1 MLKIILPTIILLPIT
16 LLSPAK
22 FIWTNTTAHSLII
35 ALISLH
41 WLTPSYYPL
50 KNLTSWTGADQIST
64 PLLVLSCWFL
74 PLIIIASQGHLQHE
88 PHLRKQIFISTLI
101 IIQPFIILAFSSTE
115 LILFYISFEATLIPT
130 LILITR
136 WGNQPE
142 RLSAGI
148 YLLFYTLISSL
159 PLLISIIYLHSKTGT
174 LHLPILKLTHP
185 NSTASWTNLL
195 SNLALLIAFIVKAP
209 LYGLHLWLPKAH
221 VEAPIAG
228 SILLAALL
236 LKLGGYG
243 IIRVTLLIQP
253 VCNYLHFPFLTL
265 ALWGALMTSSICLR
279 QTDLKSL
286 IAYSSVSH
294 IGLVIAAS
302 MIQTQWSFSGAIILI
317 ISHGLTSSLLF
328 CLANTNYERTHSRI
342 LILTRGLQPLLPLI
356 ATWWLLAN
364 LTNIALPPTTNL
376 MAELT
381 IIIALF
387 NWSPPTIIL
396 TGTAT
401 LLTASYTLY
410 ILLSTQRGT
419 LPTHIISTPNS
430 NTREHLLIILHI
442 IPILALIL
450 KPELISGTPLCKHS
464 LTQTLDCDSKNRSLN
479 LLVCRGV
486 A

>member
-1 MLKIILPTIILLPIT
+1 MLKIILPTIMLMPVT
-16 LLSPAK
+16 LLSPKK
-22 FIWTNTTAHSLII
+22 FLWTNTTTYSLLI
-35 ALISLH
+35 ATLSLQ
-41 WLTPSYYPL
+41 WLLPSYFPH
-50 KNLTSWTGADQIST
+50 KNMTPWTGIDQISS
-64 PLLVLSCWFL
+64 PLLVLSCWLL
-74 PLIIIASQGHLQHE
+74 PLMIMASQNHLQHE
-88 PHLRKQIFISTLI
+88 PTTRKRIFITALVT
-101 IIQPFIILAFSSTE
+101 IQPFIILAFSSTE
-115 LILFYISFEATLIPT
+115 LMLFYISFEATLIPT

-159 PLLISIIYLHSKTGT
+159 PLLVVMLYLHMQIGT
-174 LHLPILKLTHP
+174 LHLTMLKLAHP
-185 NSTASWTNLL
+185 ALNNSWTDLL
-195 SNLALLIAFIVKAP
+195 SGLALLMAFMVKAP

-228 SILLAALL
+228 SMLLAALL

-243 IIRVTLLIQP
+243 IMRITLLMGPIS
-253 VCNYLHFPFLTL
+253 NHLHYPFITL

-294 IGLVIAAS
+294 MGLVIAAS
-302 MIQTQWSFSGAIILI
+302 MIQTHWAFSGAMILM
-317 ISHGLTSSLLF
+317 ISHGLTSSMLF

-342 LILTRGLQPLLPLI
+342 LLLTRGLQPLLPLM

-364 LTNIALPPTTNL
+364 LTNMALPPTTNL

-381 IIIALF
+381 IMIALF
-387 NWSPPTIIL
+387 NWSAPTIIL

-410 ILLSTQRGT
+410 MLLMTQRGT
-419 LPTHIISTPNS
+419 LPTHITSIQNST
-430 NTREHLLIILHI
+430 TREHLLMSLHI
-442 IPILALIL
+442 LPMLLLIL
-450 KPELISGTPLCKHS
+450 KPDLISGALS
-464 LTQTLDCDSKNRSLN
+464 
-479 LLVCRGV
+479 
-486 A
+486 

>member
-1 MLKIILPTIILLPIT
+1 MLKIILPTTMLLPMT

-22 FIWTNTTAHSLII
+22 FMWTNTTTHSLMI

-50 KNLTSWTGADQIST
+50 KNLTHWTATDQIST
-64 PLLVLSCWFL
+64 PLLILSCWFL
-74 PLIIIASQGHLQHE
+74 PLMIMASQGHMQHE
-88 PHLRKQIFISTLI
+88 PHERKQMFISTLI
-101 IIQPFIILAFSSTE
+101 IIQPFIILAFSATE
-115 LILFYISFEATLIPT
+115 LMLFYISFEATLIPT

-159 PLLISIIYLHSKTGT
+159 PLLISILYLHSKAGT

-185 NSTASWTNLL
+185 NLSTSWTGLL
-195 SNLALLIAFIVKAP
+195 FSLALLMAFMVKAP

-228 SILLAALL
+228 SMLLAALL

-243 IIRVTLLIQP
+243 IMRTTLLMEP
-253 VCNYLHFPFLTL
+253 LSNYLHYPFLTL

-294 IGLVIAAS
+294 MGLVIAAS
-302 MIQTQWSFSGAIILI
+302 MIQTQWSFSGAMILM

-328 CLANTNYERTHSRI
+328 CLANTNYERSHSRI
-342 LILTRGLQPLLPLI
+342 LLLTRGLQPLLPLM
-356 ATWWLLAN
+356 AVWWLLAN
-364 LTNIALPPTTNL
+364 LTNMALPPTTNL

-381 IIIALF
+381 IMIALF

-396 TGTAT
+396 TGLAT

-410 ILLSTQRGT
+410 MLLSTQRGI
-419 LPTHIISTPNS
+419 LPTHITTTPNS
-430 NTREHLLIILHI
+430 NTREHLLMTLHI
-442 IPILALIL
+442 IPMLALIL
-450 KPELISGTPLCKHS
+450 KPELISGTPL
-464 LTQTLDCDSKNRSLN
+464 
-479 LLVCRGV
+479 
-486 A
+486 